1 MRGGSVPSRNVYESS
16 NNPVGYIGIT
26 HSFGQGSAFLKDDP
40 CIFALPVWGGRGGYE
55 PVSSNGNLP
64 CTGNG
69 KIGLE
74 KSALECPSDRVEGF
88 KSYLGNSQIQGPSY
102 R

>member
-40 CIFALPVWGGRGGYE
+40 CIFALPVWGGGAMNQQVQMGICLVQE
-55 PVSSNGNLP
+55 MV
-64 CTGNG
+64 
-69 KIGLE
+69 K
-74 KSALECPSDRVEGF
+74 
-88 KSYLGNSQIQGPSY
+88 
-102 R
+102 